1 VTKQAIDQRARAAR
15 SWPSTSR
22 RCSTISSSASP
33 SSAISTSTA
42 RGSRSVLNAAT
53 SLVRA
58 RPSWL
63 RPAIVIEL
71 AAFLFMAWAVHASG
85 CSFAAPTRL
94 REHAGFR
101 TIADEVR
108 RFRAGAVRWCS
119 RVF

>member
-1 VTKQAIDQRARAAR
+1 M
-15 SWPSTSR
+15 
-22 RCSTISSSASP
+22 
-33 SSAISTSTA
+33 
-42 RGSRSVLNAAT
+42 LNAAT

-108 RFRAGAVRWCS
+108 
-119 RVF
+119 